1 VAQSQTRQSYEYP
14 REAINHGNTD
24 EIVQHYVELN
34 KHRHETANNQN
45 INNQSALIEEASAAE
60 YEQEL

>member
-1 VAQSQTRQSYEYP
+1 MEYP

-34 KHRHETANNQN
+34 KHRQETANNQN
-45 INNQSALIEEASAAE
+45 INNQSVLYEEASAAE
-60 YEQEL
+60 YDQEL